1 VREDTPHSAQRHV
14 PLGET
19 KPQATQ
25 CRSAPSTSPP
35 EAMNERE
42 VSVQNE
48 NDMNT
53 ANKAIS
59 ITRANRGIGRA
70 LVEEA
75 LSRGARRVYAGRRRA
90 PRTN

>member
-1 VREDTPHSAQRHV
+1 MPKCAFHN
-14 PLGET
+14 
-19 KPQATQ
+19 
-25 CRSAPSTSPP
+25 PP
-35 EAMNERE
+35 MNERE